1 VERNEADLTYIAELH
16 DALAAEAVTAID
28 FDRLRLWLEELAGAL
43 PDLFR
48 AREESRLLRE
58 DYTLRI
64 SGMLKAI
71 AVAESGQ
78 KPLADASELVDR
90 MSVANVTELIDC
102 YRRISARFR
111 DTFPTSFGLIAA
123 RRAVSQSNGEKC
135 KRV

>member
-1 VERNEADLTYIAELH
+1 VERNEADLAYIAELH

-28 FDRLRLWLEELAGAL
+28 FDRLRLWLQELAGAL
-43 PDLFR
+43 PELFR
-48 AREESRLLRE
+48 AREESRLLR
-58 DYTLRI
+58 DDFTDRI

-71 AVAESGQ
+71 AVAEPGQ
-78 KPLADASELVDR
+78 KPISEASEIIDHLATSGAAD
-90 MSVANVTELIDC
+90 LIDC

-123 RRAVSQSNGEKC
+123 RRAVSQPGGGKY